1 MKKVL
6 QNRSEEDE
14 KRMLQLEEQLKDA
27 RNHAEDADKKYEEVS
42 QEFCGGGQTGS
53 TYEEVSQKQ
62 CRGGEQEVQRG
73 ES

>member
-42 QEFCGGGQTGS
+42 QKS
-53 TYEEVSQKQ
+53 
-62 CRGGEQEVQRG
+62 CRGGEQEVQG
-73 ES
+73 VCKKSCT

>member
-42 QEFCGGGQTGS
+42 QES
-53 TYEEVSQKQ
+53 
-62 CRGGEQEVQRG
+62 CRGGEQEEKGDESETMQRRQTG
-73 ES
+73 STRM

>member
-42 QEFCGGGQTGS
+42 PES
-53 TYEEVSQKQ
+53 
-62 CRGGEQEVQRG
+62 CRGHGLELLGYESGITQRRRTG
-73 ES
+73 CIRK

>member
-42 QEFCGGGQTGS
+42 QES
-53 TYEEVSQKQ
+53 
-62 CRGGEQEVQRG
+62 CRGRGQEILG
-73 ES
+73 YESGILHRRANRK